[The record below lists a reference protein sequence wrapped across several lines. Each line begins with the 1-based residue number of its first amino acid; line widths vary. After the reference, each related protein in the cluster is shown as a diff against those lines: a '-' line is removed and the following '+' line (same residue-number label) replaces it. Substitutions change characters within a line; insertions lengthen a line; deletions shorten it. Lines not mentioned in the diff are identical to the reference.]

1 MVNHAIRPLL
11 ELRENELVHHGMV
24 KQQEAL
30 LAYARMNDYEGI
42 YALYSQAVGS
52 TALVPSWEEEAYH
65 YYLVTRLS
73 EVQWLQREG
82 DDALILWDLRNEVVV
97 ILRLQEGNIEAR
109 ILGGT
114 VTCEEA
120 EPVGAIP

>member
-1 MVNHAIRPLL
+1 MVNHAMRPLL

-30 LAYARMNDYEGI
+30 LAYARMNDYAGI
-42 YALYSQAVGS
+42 YALHSQAVGS
-52 TALVPSWEEEAYH
+52 TALVSSWKEEAYR
-65 YYLVTRLS
+65 YYLMARLS
-73 EVQWLQREG
+73 EVQWLQRDG
-82 DDALILWDLRNEVVV
+82 DDAIILWDLRNEVVV
-97 ILRLQEGNIEAR
+97 ILRLREENIGAR

-120 EPVGAIP
+120 EPVGAVA